1 MTIKEKIEEKLRGKE
16 NRVRRVL
23 IAVGAAG
30 ILMIGLSEW
39 LPSCRQKEVPG
50 APRTLTATQVE
61 TALEERITALVSE
74 IDGVGS
80 CRVMVTLE
88 HGVQFVYATDQ
99 TLSKAGDTSSGS
111 EKTLIVETDSGP
123 VGLLVTELQPVVKG
137 VVVVC
142 AGGDDPAVCERVT
155 AVIST
160 AFDMVSRRVCVV
172 KQQSK

>member
-1 MTIKEKIEEKLRGKE
+1 MTIKEKIEEKLHGKE
-16 NRVRRVL
+16 ARVRRLL

-39 LPSCRQKEVPG
+39 LPSCRQREAPG
-50 APRTLTATQVE
+50 SPGTLTAAQVE
-61 TALEERITALVSE
+61 AALEERITELVGE

-88 HGVQFVYATDQ
+88 RGVQFVYATDQ

-111 EKTLIVETDSGP
+111 EKTLTVETDSGP
-123 VGLLVTELQPVVKG
+123 VGLLVTELQPAVKG

-155 AVIST
+155 AVVST